1 MPHQRGEPERLQK
14 VLARAGLASRREAE
28 EWIKAGRLTVNGQA
42 ASLGVR
48 VSPDDEV
55 RLDGR
60 VVRQRAPQSG
70 GRVYIYHRSPGESLD
85 TPPADSPDAL
95 PLLARLPK
103 RAGRRFIM
111 VSPMPRIDGGLEIV
125 CGDGELAARLQRAV
139 HTLSSELSVRVRG
152 ELSEQQIEGVLGG
165 VLDSGEKLAVL
176 GCESAGGEG
185 ANRWYAITARGA
197 SGKDVRQ
204 LFERQAAIVSRVLR
218 TRLGTLSLERSLGR
232 GHYRELTPEELQGL
246 LADGLPDTPALTP
259 PISTQPKP
267 TGRRGPRRPPGP
279 PVRRRRTRD

>member
-1 MPHQRGEPERLQK
+1 MHNQRGEPERLQK

-28 EWIKAGRLTVNGQA
+28 QWIRAGRLTVNGQA

-60 VVRQRAPQSG
+60 VIRQRAPQSG
-70 GRVYIYHRSPGESLD
+70 GRAYIYHRSPGESLD
-85 TPPADSPDAL
+85 APPADAPDAV

-139 HTLSSELSVRVRG
+139 RLLESQLSVRVRG
-152 ELSEQQIEGVLGG
+152 ELTGQQIEGVLGG
-165 VLDSGEKLAVL
+165 VLDSGEKLTVL

-204 LFERQAAIVSRVLR
+204 LFERQGAIVSRVLR
-218 TRLGTLSLERSLGR
+218 TRLGTLVLERSHAR
-232 GHYRELTPEELQGL
+232 GHYRELTPEEVQGL
-246 LADGLPDTPALTP
+246 LSEGPQEAAAPVSPRPQPEP
-259 PISTQPKP
+259 PR
-267 TGRRGPRRPPGP
+267 RRGPRRPPGA
-279 PVRRRRTRD
+279 PVRRGRARD